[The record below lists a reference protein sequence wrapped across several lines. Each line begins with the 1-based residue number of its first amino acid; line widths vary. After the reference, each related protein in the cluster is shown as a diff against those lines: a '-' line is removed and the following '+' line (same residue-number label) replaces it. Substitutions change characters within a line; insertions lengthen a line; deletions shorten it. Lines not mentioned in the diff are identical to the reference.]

1 MLEALGQEIR
11 HAARTLRRAPGVSL
25 LIVATLATVIAATTG
40 IFSLTNAL
48 LLRPVAGEDPD
59 RLVRVYANRASNPWY
74 ADYLEFRDRSTTLD
88 LAAFDDQ
95 RVSVRR
101 GIDTHAAFGELV
113 TANYFAVV
121 GIPAAIGRMLRPED
135 GLPGAVPVAIVS
147 DRYWREQLGA
157 APDVAG
163 RPLVVNNAEFVVA
176 GVAPAS
182 FHGAYGIYSA
192 DLWIPIT
199 QDSLLRPGA
208 PPPDS
213 RASSRGVQI
222 VGRLRPGASILA
234 AQTDLAAIAADIEKT
249 FPSPF
254 GERTASVHAAAT
266 FPPGFDTQI
275 ALFLGILLT
284 IAVVLVLAAC
294 ANVGNILLARGATKQ
309 RDLAL
314 RQAIGASRWR
324 LVRQQLVEGLVMST
338 IAAAAALGS
347 TWWLTRFLT
356 TVSLSV
362 DRGVPVVLDFMPD
375 SRVLLLAMFLAA
387 LTTLLCSLAPALHGT
402 RGDLLS
408 SLKLSQT
415 TASSR
420 SRLRSAFVVAQ
431 VASSVLLLVVAGL
444 FLRSLGRVNTIDL
457 GMDTSHVL
465 LMSIDTETR
474 GYSEERAQQ
483 FYSQLL
489 DRVAA
494 TPGVRA
500 ASLADTVPL
509 TLNDSGMTL
518 SQSDP
523 AAPRIRVS
531 FNAVSRGIF
540 STLGI
545 RLLEGRDFNDDDS
558 AGSRPVVIINEALA
572 RRLFGARPAIG
583 QRLAGGGRPGTPG
596 IEREVIGV
604 AGNASYQRIGEEQS
618 FFAYFPIGQM
628 FSPAPTLMVR
638 TSGDPGSMAPAI
650 RSAVRSLDDGLPVF
664 GVNTLE
670 AASLVTLLPARL
682 AAGVSGALGALVL
695 VLSTVGL
702 YGVVA
707 FMVRQRR
714 REIGI
719 RMSLG
724 ATTRD
729 VAGLFLRQSV
739 RWAAIGIAIGVTLAV
754 ALTRVI
760 GGFLFGISPLDAPTF
775 AGAVALLLVVTCIA
789 SYAPARRAAAVNP
802 VDALRAE

>member
-1 MLEALGQEIR
+1 MLEAIGQEIR
-11 HAARTLRRAPGVSL
+11 HAARALRRSPGVSL
-25 LIVATLATVIAATTG
+25 LIVATLATVIAAATS
-40 IFSLTNAL
+40 IFSLANAL
-48 LLRPVAGEDPD
+48 LLRPVAGQDPG

-88 LAAFDDQ
+88 LAAFDQ
-95 RVSVRR
+95 QTVSVRL
-101 GIDTHAAFGELV
+101 GSETQAAFSELV

-135 GLPGAVPVAIVS
+135 GLPGAAPVAVVS

-157 APDVAG
+157 APDIAG
-163 RPLVVNNAEFVVA
+163 RLLVVNNAEFMVA

-182 FHGAYGIYSA
+182 FHGAYGIFRA

-199 QDSLLRPGA
+199 QDPLLRPGA
-208 PPPDS
+208 PPPNS
-213 RASSRGVQI
+213 RSSSRGVQI
-222 VGRLRPGASILA
+222 IGRLRPSASLPA
-234 AQTDLAAIAADIEKT
+234 AQAELAAIAADIEKT

-254 GERTASVHAAAT
+254 GSRTASVHAAAT

-284 IAVVLVLAAC
+284 IAVVLVVAAC
-294 ANVGNILLARGATKQ
+294 ANVGNILLARAAAKQ
-309 RDLAL
+309 REVAL

-324 LVRQQLVEGLVMST
+324 LIRQQLVEGLVLSGV
-338 IAAAAALGS
+338 AAAAALGM
-347 TWWLTRFLT
+347 TWWLTRLLA
-356 TVSLSV
+356 TVRLPMTL
-362 DRGVPVVLDFMPD
+362 PVVLDFSPD
-375 SRVLLLAMFLAA
+375 VRVLLMALFLAL

-408 SLKLSQT
+408 GLKLSQT
-415 TASSR
+415 TASTR

-431 VASSVLLLVVAGL
+431 VASSALLLVVAGL
-444 FLRSLGRVNTIDL
+444 FLRSLGRVNTVDL

-465 LMSIDTETR
+465 LMTMDTQTR
-474 GYSEERAQQ
+474 GYSEDRALQ
-483 FYSQLL
+483 FYGQLL
-489 DRVAA
+489 ERVRA

-500 ASLADTVPL
+500 ATIADTVPL
-509 TLNDSGMTL
+509 TLNDSGMTIPGPDAGRL
-518 SQSDP
+518 
-523 AAPRIRVS
+523 RVS
-531 FNAVSRGIF
+531 FNNVSPGIF
-540 STLGI
+540 ATLDI
-545 RLLEGRDFNDDDS
+545 PLLEGRDFDARDGEG
-558 AGSRPVVIINEALA
+558 APPVAIINEALA
-572 RRLFGARPAIG
+572 RRLFGSRSAIG
-583 QRLAGGGRPGTPG
+583 QRLPGPGRPDDPG
-596 IEREVIGV
+596 LERLIVGV
-604 AGNASYQRIGEEQS
+604 AGNASYQRIGEQQS
-618 FFAYFPIGQM
+618 LFAYFPVTQM

-638 TSGDPGSMAPAI
+638 TAGDPAAMAPSI
-650 RSAVRSLDDGLPVF
+650 RNVVRALDDGLPVF
-664 GVNTLE
+664 GVSTLAE
-670 AASLVTLLPARL
+670 SSLVTLLPARL
-682 AAGVSGALGALVL
+682 AAGVSGALGGLVL

-739 RWAAIGIAIGVTLAV
+739 RWAAIGVAIGITLAV

-775 AGAVALLLVVTCIA
+775 AAAVALLLVVTCVA
-789 SYAPARRAAAVNP
+789 SYAPARRASTLNP
-802 VDALRAE
+802 VEALRTE